1 MMNLPVKVSIII
13 PAYNEEK
20 TVSLLLKK
28 VIQARLDPQK
38 ARKEIIFV
46 DDFWEVKN
54 KKCF

>member
-1 MMNLPVKVSIII
+1 MNFPVKVSIII